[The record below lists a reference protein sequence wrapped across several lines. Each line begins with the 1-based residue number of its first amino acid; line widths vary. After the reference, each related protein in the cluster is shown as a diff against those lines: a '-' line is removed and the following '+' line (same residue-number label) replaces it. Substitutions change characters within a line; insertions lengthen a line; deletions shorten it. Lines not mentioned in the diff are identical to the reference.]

1 MIRQGT
7 DSFIYGV
14 DEYPSWF
21 TLASQTGKVKYIYS
35 GMASINTLVATING
49 FEPAKSGDTIM
60 MIADS
65 MVVVPSR
72 TAKEYGVE

>member
-35 GMASINTLVATING
+35 GTALIDTLIATTKG
-49 FEPAKSGDTIM
+49 FESAKVGDTIM
-60 MIADS
+60 VVGNS
-65 MVVVPSR
+65 MVVIPDA
-72 TAKEYGVE
+72 TAKAYGVE